1 MESIFT
7 DSRFAGFNVSTHST
21 SHMDIVTTCWIQL
34 EQISTSKPTSS
45 ILVPNT
51 CAESLLLVERCSTTG
66 PMTKNKSPFFFLLKY
81 FYHEH
86 RHVCEHT
93 SIVCLRVTCFLQLE
107 EMHSPLAAN
116 SDCRY
121 QQGWRAF
128 CRGHCSV
135 LHSAWLQHITCQLLI

>member
-1 MESIFT
+1 
-7 DSRFAGFNVSTHST
+7 
-21 SHMDIVTTCWIQL
+21 MDIVTTCWIQL

-86 RHVCEHT
+86 RHVCAHKYSMPACDLFPT
-93 SIVCLRVTCFLQLE
+93 VRGNAA
-107 EMHSPLAAN
+107 PL
-116 SDCRY
+116 
-121 QQGWRAF
+121 
-128 CRGHCSV
+128 
-135 LHSAWLQHITCQLLI
+135 WLQTVIAGINKAEELSAEGTVLCCTVPGCNT

>member
-1 MESIFT
+1 MESIST
-7 DSRFAGFNVSTHST
+7 DSRFAGHST

-93 SIVCLRVTCFLQLE
+93 STVCLRVTCF
-107 EMHSPLAAN
+107 STVRGNAAPL
-116 SDCRY
+116 
-121 QQGWRAF
+121 
-128 CRGHCSV
+128 
-135 LHSAWLQHITCQLLI
+135 WLQTVIAGINKAEELSAEGTVLCCTVPGCNT